1 MSSSKSS
8 VTAITVNQI
17 NQIGQKT
24 AGWKP
29 LSPSAT
35 DKTFEKALKEALTT
49 QWPNVFPHK
58 TLPAGQTAFG
68 YCGPYSKAEAH
79 ELPPSVVN
87 QIKQDFKNWEIPVD
101 TKVATQIAQTI
112 VTDLVATG
120 GQAILSDGKTA
131 SGPNVEIYWLVLAGL
146 GNTTDVVY
154 TFAGISVVDIG

>member
-8 VTAITVNQI
+8 ITTIAVNNI

-58 TLPAGQTAFG
+58 TLPAGQISFG
-68 YCGPYSKAEAH
+68 YFGPYSQAKH
-79 ELPPSVVN
+79 QELPSCVVD
-87 QIKQDFKNWEIPVD
+87 QIKIDFTGWEIPVD

-112 VTDLVATG
+112 VTNLVANG
-120 GQAILSDGKTA
+120 GQAILLDGKTA

-146 GNTTDVVY
+146 GNSTDVVY